1 MCCRSNVVEEK
12 LHFLWGYSQSDY
24 IDNIYGDRIPVVRQ
38 TDCTQKCTKES
49 WRYISQ
55 STISNLHLLSRIW
68 TILLLPLFY
77 RYHFSPLYFKI
88 LFSNPSPSGLSQ
100 FISFRNVTPKK
111 SIFFDFNPRTT
122 NLFLFFYFQN
132 HLFFKIRI
140 NENGIPLESYTH
152 ILFMPSFDSYRKS
165 GLCWA
170 RIVIWYEDDWDQTS
184 LASSD

>member
-111 SIFFDFNPRTT
+111 SIFLISIPGQPICFCFFTFKTICFSKLELTKTEFHLNLTRISSLCLLLTRTENPACV
-122 NLFLFFYFQN
+122 
-132 HLFFKIRI
+132 
-140 NENGIPLESYTH
+140 
-152 ILFMPSFDSYRKS
+152 
-165 GLCWA
+165 GL
-170 RIVIWYEDDWDQTS
+170 VSWYDMKMIGTKRH
-184 LASSD
+184 